1 MNDITQEQVIEVL
14 KNVVDPEVGLNLV
27 DLGLIYGVD
36 ISDEKVITIT
46 MTLTTKGCPM
56 HEMMLSSAKR
66 TVQNQLQAKDVN
78 INLVWE
84 PAWTPERLS
93 PEAKKKLGHH

>member
-1 MNDITQEQVIEVL
+1 MSDITQEQVMEVL
-14 KNVVDPEVGLNLV
+14 KTVVDPEVGLNLV

-36 ISDEKVITIT
+36 ITEDEIITIT

-66 TVQNQLQAKDVN
+66 TLQNQLPAKEVN

-93 PEAKKKLGHH
+93 PEAKKKLGHQ